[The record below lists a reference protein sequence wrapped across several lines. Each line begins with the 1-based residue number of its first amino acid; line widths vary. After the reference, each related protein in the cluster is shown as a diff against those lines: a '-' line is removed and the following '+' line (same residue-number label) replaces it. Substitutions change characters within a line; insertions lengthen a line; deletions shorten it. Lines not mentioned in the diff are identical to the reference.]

1 MSNKFLIVLCIV
13 ALALISPVVSADV
26 CNATYNL
33 STTQLGSTYI
43 SWSWDSG
50 INLTDIFIDGVAQC
64 GYDTEINQIKFSG
77 LYPLT
82 TYTIRIARYGGGEST
97 CSVSTSGESGGGFVG
112 TVIPG
117 YSGNFSNGDNVRVNQ
132 SSVQDPAR
140 SSTPWWLWILSGYIG
155 LGLLVVALLKPR
167 TYRMDYEINIILSV
181 VAWPFIW
188 YWTWG
193 GLTSVDYIV
202 GTAIT
207 ATQGETVMITQH
219 ILYTQWV
226 LGWIGVG
233 GCILAV
239 FLTVLLASQYELFNE
254 NEGKVKAKAEQK
266 EKEEL

>member
-1 MSNKFLIVLCIV
+1 MRFVVGVILALLLVFAPVAAICSYTNITGVTVLPNSSSHFIASGNTQWGVEIIDNTSISIYSCGDDLIVG
-13 ALALISPVVSADV
+13 P
-26 CNATYNL
+26 
-33 STTQLGSTYI
+33 
-43 SWSWDSG
+43 SG
-50 INLTDIFIDGVAQC
+50 
-64 GYDTEINQIKFSG
+64 
-77 LYPLT
+77 
-82 TYTIRIARYGGGEST
+82 YTN
-97 CSVSTSGESGGGFVG
+97 
-112 TVIPG
+112 
-117 YSGNFSNGDNVRVNQ
+117 NFSSFDKVRVNQ
-132 SSVQDPAR
+132 STIQDPMQGKSA
-140 SSTPWWLWILSGYIG
+140 PWWLWILSGYIG
-155 LGLLVVALLKPR
+155 LGLLVIALLKPR

-219 ILYTQWV
+219 ILYTPWV

-254 NEGKVKAKAEQK
+254 NEGKVQAKAEQK